1 MKSVA
6 LSPRLE
12 IVLVILVL
20 FWHIVGPAPHLFYL
34 FLGNTE
40 TALSAWH
47 DENRQILWLTWLPI
61 YLIPVV
67 LVLPRVK
74 DLLPLLISNPTVLLL
89 VSLSL
94 LSVLWSVAPEATLRR
109 SVGLLATTL
118 AGLYL
123 AVRFGRGDVLSLV
136 ACAFAITLVLSW
148 VFALALPDLGIMS
161 GINEGAWRGVFTH
174 KNTLGIYMLLST
186 VVFFFLAARSRKYRW
201 LAWMGIG
208 LSIGLLLLSR
218 SMTPLVVG
226 MALIAVF
233 GLTKILRLSPFHSV
247 LGLVLS
253 SILIVLA
260 ATAIWMN
267 IDSVLGVIGRDVTLT
282 GRTKLWAEV
291 WDRIQSEFWL
301 GYGYWAFWNAVE
313 GRVNEIPAI
322 YGWKAG
328 SAHNGVLELWLGL
341 GLVGVIV
348 FTLSFLS
355 AFVWALRRVRSTNM
369 HDSHWTLIFLSMF
382 LLLNIPESF
391 LVRHNT
397 LFWVLYVECVVSW
410 ALIPL
415 RAVPGSSSRWSRAP
429 GRN

>member
-1 MKSVA
+1 
-6 LSPRLE
+6 
-12 IVLVILVL
+12 
-20 FWHIVGPAPHLFYL
+20 
-34 FLGNTE
+34 
-40 TALSAWH
+40 
-47 DENRQILWLTWLPI
+47 
-61 YLIPVV
+61 VV